1 MTSFRKKLR
10 QMRPASTRH
19 FYKAVLEESGERV
32 ALALMSEEVKKSG
45 TRPVPAPQASGD
57 SSFCGCDDPAAV
69 GRLRA

>member
-1 MTSFRKKLR
+1 MIFMKLLR

-32 ALALMSEEVKKSG
+32 ALALMKEEVERIG
-45 TRPVPAPQASGD
+45 ARPASASSAGCD
-57 SSFCGCDDPAAV
+57 SSACGCDDPAAG